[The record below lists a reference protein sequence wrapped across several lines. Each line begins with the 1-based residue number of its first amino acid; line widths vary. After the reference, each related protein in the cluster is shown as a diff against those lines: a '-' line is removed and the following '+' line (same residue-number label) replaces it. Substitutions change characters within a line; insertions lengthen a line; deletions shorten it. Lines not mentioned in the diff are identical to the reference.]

1 MGALLECD
9 CGGEIGGRSQKY
21 LAVAL
26 ESVTSNSVFHD
37 RKLSSVRAR
46 RGMDSGLMKT
56 CRSGLSSI
64 VHDEVFMFRKDER
77 EIEVKRSRCGEDG
90 R

>member
-1 MGALLECD
+1 MIETF
-9 CGGEIGGRSQKY
+9 IGKSQKGDGFR
-21 LAVAL
+21 
-26 ESVTSNSVFHD
+26 SNE
-37 RKLSSVRAR
+37 
-46 RGMDSGLMKT
+46 T